1 MFEQMN
7 TQTAAL
13 GKNYADTFV
22 KAQGLALAGFE
33 RITELNL
40 KAFEERVK
48 ASVEFWTEAA
58 EVRDFEGL
66 KSISEKGVQLAK
78 ESAEKLYANSQ
89 EVFGVSLKT
98 SEALGRSS
106 DVSRN
111 STPPSYTEGS
121 EAISRSAIRSQARI
135 STLPPQ
141 LRPSTTRSAFSQVQP
156 VPGRVS
162 GARVKV
168 SGSAQSPSTSL
179 QRAAGRSS

>member
-98 SEALGRSS
+98 SEALGSLAK
-106 DVSRN
+106 
-111 STPPSYTEGS
+111 GS
-121 EAISRSAIRSQARI
+121 FDTTNEAITKQAA
-135 STLPPQ
+135 T
-141 LRPSTTRSAFSQVQP
+141 
-156 VPGRVS
+156 
-162 GARVKV
+162 ARK
-168 SGSAQSPSTSL
+168 
-179 QRAAGRSS
+179 AAR